1 MHGKHIFRTLTLSL
15 MAALGVMAFTAAGAS
30 AADLTTPIHGKLLVL
45 GFEDL
50 KATLTGTIGLS
61 RLLVSAL
68 SIEIHCFKG
77 TVVSASITEP
87 LLGEALGTFLFE
99 ECQVFPINPATGELT
114 APEALLCLIINGGIN
129 RHITAIAKI
138 RVVKHEDIKY
148 LLAELEKE
156 IEIEFKSGEGCPI
169 PLKQKI
175 KGTYA
180 FEVTQFHQEILVITA
195 GLEPLQKLLGDKLL
209 YGTNVGIIHGTG
221 TAQLTGVHEKC
232 TWGVV

>member
-1 MHGKHIFRTLTLSL
+1 MRKHVLRTLGLSL
-15 MAALGVMAFTAAGAS
+15 MAALGLVALFASTAS
-30 AADLTTPIHGKLLVL
+30 AADLTVPIHGKLLVL
-45 GFEDL
+45 GSEDL
-50 KATLTGTIGLS
+50 TAGVTGKLGLGQ
-61 RLLVSAL
+61 LLVAGL
-68 SIEIHCFKG
+68 SIEIHCVKG

-87 LLGEALGTFLFE
+87 LLGEGLGIFLFE
-99 ECQVFPINPATGELT
+99 ECKVYPINPATGVLT
-114 APEALLCLIINGGIN
+114 SAEPLACNIINGGEN

-138 RVVKHEDIKY
+138 RVVQHEGVKY

-169 PLKQKI
+169 PLKPKI

-180 FEVTQFHQEILVITA
+180 FEVTQAHQEVLTITA